1 MLKQTKRI
9 ALRNFSFSSKL
20 EPERDHHTGSGQ
32 NVPAPAPQHYNKML
46 LYNFFFLYFRLELTL
61 RQTPVWNY

>member
-20 EPERDHHTGSGQ
+20 EPDHQTGSGQ
-32 NVPAPAPQHYNKML
+32 NVPAPAPQHNNKML

-61 RQTPVWNY
+61 RQTPLLNY